1 MPTAAATEGDQEA
14 MTTRARVLTLNCRN
28 ENAMELFPSRRWTRR
43 RPHLIKF
50 IKDCA
55 PSVIGVQECTNNMA
69 AQITEG
75 LGPNWTFWGSG
86 TAKII
91 WDAVKWVA
99 LDQFQAGLPYRHLG
113 LTRQRPITML
123 KLQSIKTGEFAW
135 FVDTHLVVNIPDE
148 EPFRQQQIRH
158 AITLIEQRPDHERV
172 IFFGDFNS
180 VPTDASVRKIASNAG
195 YKHLR
200 AKLSTTLITR
210 RTYNTFNGWKITK
223 RESKWIDDVLT
234 SPAVEPYTAAIM
246 VTDSTKFPISASD
259 HNGVFAKVQFGLPP
273 SP

>member
-1 MPTAAATEGDQEA
+1 

-28 ENAMELFPSRRWTRR
+28 ENAMELFPSRRWNRR

-69 AQITEG
+69 AEITQG

-91 WDAVKWVA
+91 WDSVKWLA
-99 LDQFQAGLPYRHLG
+99 LDQFQAGLPYQQMG
-113 LTRQRPITML
+113 INRQRPITML
-123 KLQSIKTGEFAW
+123 KLQSIKTSESAW
-135 FVDTHLVVNIPDE
+135 FVDTHLVVNIPNE
-148 EPFRQQQIRH
+148 EAMREQQTRL
-158 AITLIEQRPDHERV
+158 AISLIEQRPDHERV

-180 VPTDASVRKIASNAG
+180 VPTNSSVRKIASDAG

-200 AKLSTTLITR
+200 SKLSATTITR
-210 RTYNTFNGWKITK
+210 RTHNTFNGWKITK

-234 SPAVEPYTAAIM
+234 SPVVRPYAAAIM
-246 VTDSTKFPISASD
+246 LTDPTKFPVAASD

-273 SP
+273 GP

>member
-1 MPTAAATEGDQEA
+1 MRWSYS
-14 MTTRARVLTLNCRN
+14 RADAGIDAGHTLD
-28 ENAMELFPSRRWTRR
+28 
-43 RPHLIKF
+43 KF

-55 PSVIGVQECTNNMA
+55 PSVIGAQECTNNMA

-148 EPFRQQQIRH
+148 EAIRQQQI
-158 AITLIEQRPDHERV
+158 D
-172 IFFGDFNS
+172 
-180 VPTDASVRKIASNAG
+180 
-195 YKHLR
+195 
-200 AKLSTTLITR
+200 
-210 RTYNTFNGWKITK
+210 K
-223 RESKWIDDVLT
+223 RS
-234 SPAVEPYTAAIM
+234 
-246 VTDSTKFPISASD
+246 
-259 HNGVFAKVQFGLPP
+259 H
-273 SP
+273 